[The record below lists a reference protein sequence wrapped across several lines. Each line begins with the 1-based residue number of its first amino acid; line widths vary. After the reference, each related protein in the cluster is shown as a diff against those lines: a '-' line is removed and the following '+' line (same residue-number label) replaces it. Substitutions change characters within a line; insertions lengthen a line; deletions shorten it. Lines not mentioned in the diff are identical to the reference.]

1 MIDELANIQ
10 APTLVA
16 TGEGDLGSTP
26 RMSRLMHECIAGSEL
41 HILDGLRHSILTE
54 APQTVSDLLS
64 EFLGRNP
71 A

>member
-1 MIDELANIQ
+1 MVDVLANIQ

-26 RMSRLMHECIAGSEL
+26 RMSRLMHERIAGSEL
-41 HILDGLRHSILTE
+41 HILDGLRHSILAE
-54 APQTVSDLLS
+54 APERVADLLAD
-64 EFLGRNP
+64 FLGRGP